1 MTMIVST
8 LFTAVAAYTCHERAK
23 IFGKLSSLAL
33 FAMIAALPL
42 IVLLE
47 RVL

>member
-8 LFTAVAAYTCHERAK
+8 LFIAVAAYACHERAK
-23 IFGKLSSLAL
+23 IFSKPSSLAL
-33 FAMIAALPL
+33 FAMIASLPL

>member
-1 MTMIVST
+1 MPVITSA
-8 LFTAVAAYTCHERAK
+8 LFIAVAAYACHERAK

-33 FAMIAALPL
+33 FAMIASLPS